1 MIAKYSIA
9 RAAGRFYGAKRMWT
23 DPDEDVGAD
32 RTYVWKQAKEFVLDN
47 SDIGDDWPL
56 CCHSNRYCFCF
67 NDDFCLRS

>member
-56 CCHSNRYCFCF
+56 CCHSTRYCFCF